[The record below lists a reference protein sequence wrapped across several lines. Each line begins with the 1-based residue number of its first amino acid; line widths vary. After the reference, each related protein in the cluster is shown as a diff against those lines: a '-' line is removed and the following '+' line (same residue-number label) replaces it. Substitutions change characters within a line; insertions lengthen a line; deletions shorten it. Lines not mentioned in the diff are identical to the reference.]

1 MEVQTLIGYTY
12 VVTAKTDATVTDT
25 KGLDLFV
32 SAGEQGTFIATA
44 TKVTVEGKA
53 TVTQTRNFNGA
64 LTSKTVAV
72 GEGGV
77 AYTAGSGIKISG
89 NKISADTA
97 TIATKSELTS
107 NYVSKTDAE
116 GTYAAKTDLANKQ
129 DKLTA
134 GSNVTIE
141 GNVISATGGGE
152 SYNYISEDT
161 QARTITLG
169 TDSCTGGVKLGS
181 KLIKKYEKWVIV
193 GVYGQSNAVG
203 YDESMLTK
211 YDVPCE
217 EGRVMQ
223 YSDSLKPLTF
233 CAENLQNMNTIAAR
247 NSNAVA
253 NMRTRRADSLNGD
266 AFVPD
271 FVDRLTKVA
280 TKGIHLPLANLI
292 CSVIPEDYGVIIVPG
307 AYGGQTHTAF
317 LKNTNYYNQFKTRLL
332 NALAL
337 HEDNYLAGIVWCQ
350 GEFDTAAGTARAT
363 YKANFSQ
370 MITDLDND
378 IKTDNYKKLP
388 DRTDPKKYWYVY
400 EWPKHYKDADAKD
413 LLGAQKEVVGE
424 SHYIAIPDETPYN
437 ETDYTSGTLAAHF
450 AGDAFRKVVAPR
462 VFAKMQAAG
471 AFQLAT
477 QAAVETSSDN
487 GIAEINTQL
496 SSINDIIAALQ
507 ARVDELSAL
516 HQLQP
521 VAPSWKTVTTS
532 MMTQVY
538 GTGSITGDGTVSVG
552 QNQTVLLPADVTRI
566 RATPG
571 EKVGSYRLLG
581 MVIGA
586 KPDGDPATAGNMM
599 AAFTYFDGNAVQVAH
614 LNDGTTIRLAAT
626 SGSDVY
632 TPSTSGWG
640 NKNNPITTLLGS
652 TSSTAEFE
660 LEKIDQYKIKITNR
674 TTGSSTEM
682 DVSSWPFFQ
691 NGGEIR
697 FGFCGYNTNNSGMT
711 VTNLEYYA

>member
-25 KGLDLFV
+25 KGLDLAV
-32 SAGEQGTFIATA
+32 NAGEQGTFIATT

-53 TVTQTRNFNGA
+53 TITQTRNFNGA

-141 GNVISATGGGE
+141 GNVISAVGVGE

-233 CAENLQNMNTIAAR
+233 CAENLQDMNTIGKRSGSTANMAAAR
-247 NSNAVA
+247 TNSI
-253 NMRTRRADSLNGD
+253 TGD
-266 AFVPD
+266 AFTPS
-271 FVDRLTKVA
+271 FVDRTTKVA

-292 CSVIPEDYGVIIVPG
+292 CSVIPDDYGVIIVPG

-350 GEFDTAAGTARAT
+350 GEFDTSAGTAKAT
-363 YKANFSQ
+363 YKTNFTQ

-400 EWPKHYKDADAKD
+400 EWPKYYKDADAKD

-424 SHYIAIPDETPYN
+424 SNYIAIPDETPYN

-450 AGDAFRKVVAPR
+450 AGDSFRKVIAPR
-462 VFAKMQAAG
+462 VFAKMQSAG
-471 AFQLAT
+471 AFHLAT
-477 QAAVETSSDN
+477 QSVAVAENVSDN
-487 GIAEINTQL
+487 RVDDLVTQVGSL
-496 SSINDIIAALQ
+496 SDLVAVLQ
-507 ARVDELSAL
+507 ARVDELSAF
-516 HQLQP
+516 HQL
-521 VAPSWKTVTTS
+521 APIEDTKVLTAAMITKGHNNGVLSDFTVVDGTLTI
-532 MMTQVY
+532 
-538 GTGSITGDGTVSVG
+538 GTGSNIGGGTGALLLDDRITKFEGTF
-552 QNQTVLLPADVTRI
+552 QTVGSNLANSFIAIT
-566 RATPG
+566 AKST
-571 EKVGSYRLLG
+571 EKEEGFFLNPVQNNKTYTS
-581 MVIGA
+581 
-586 KPDGDPATAGNMM
+586 N
-599 AAFTYFDGNAVQVAH
+599 AAFTQAAINGNYTPIAVSAGKKLTMEKTDNVVKVMIDDTVVFEGDM
-614 LNDGTTIRLAAT
+614 NDKVWAAAT
-626 SGSDVY
+626 C
-632 TPSTSGWG
+632 TEAC
-640 NKNNPITTLLGS
+640 LGFGG
-652 TSSTAEFE
+652 AW
-660 LEKIDQYKIKITNR
+660 TNR
-674 TTGSSTEM
+674 SNPGWVLTDCKVKMS
-682 DVSSWPFFQ
+682 
-691 NGGEIR
+691 
-697 FGFCGYNTNNSGMT
+697 
-711 VTNLEYYA
+711 